1 MPRPGWR
8 SWHSP
13 CERSGWEHIPALNH
27 QVPSLSSRFGAEVAL
42 APDENSRA
50 EVAERGKGGP
60 GPSGETG
67 SGPHPRSFPWSG
79 GDGPPASTQQP
90 LVPWESC
97 RAELRA
103 PVKEAGM
110 QSQAARTPEFI
121 TSALERQYWFRV
133 LVHHWALV

>member
-1 MPRPGWR
+1 M
-8 SWHSP
+8 
-13 CERSGWEHIPALNH
+13 
-27 QVPSLSSRFGAEVAL
+27 

-67 SGPHPRSFPWSG
+67 AGPHPHPFPWSG

-90 LVPWESC
+90 LVPRESC
-97 RAELRA
+97 RAELGA
-103 PVKEAGM
+103 PVKEAGGHTVKEAGM

-121 TSALERQYWFRV
+121 TSPLECRCWFRV
-133 LVHHWALV
+133 LVHRWAPV